1 MLQSV
6 VRYDACNYGNGGNIV
21 EPLGFDK
28 NTTFDRMIALAIENN
43 CSVIIKN
50 GDNGKW
56 YLKAQNTDYNL
67 VKERLEA
74 NKGNSPP
81 GRKCW
86 HIKFD

>member
-6 VRYDACNYGNGGNIV
+6 IRYDACNYGNGGNIV

-28 NTTFDRMIALAIENN
+28 TTTFDRMIAVAIENN

-50 GDNGKW
+50 GKGKW
-56 YLKAQNTDYNL
+56 YLKAQNTDYEL

-74 NKGNSPP
+74 NKGKSPG
-81 GRKCW
+81 GRMCW
-86 HIKFD
+86 LIKYD